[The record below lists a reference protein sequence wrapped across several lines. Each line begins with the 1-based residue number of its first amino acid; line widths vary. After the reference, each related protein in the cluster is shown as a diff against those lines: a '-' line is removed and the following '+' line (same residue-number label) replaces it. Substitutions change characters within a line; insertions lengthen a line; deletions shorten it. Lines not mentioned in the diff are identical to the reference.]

1 MRVSG
6 AFVAITVLLIGA
18 VHVRADPMDVVT
30 VADFVTP
37 TGASTGGGP
46 VNAEAVF
53 KWDPDVGI
61 LSLTLT
67 NKEANITDVAQA
79 LSDLSFTTG
88 TSETINTY
96 TSSGTERT
104 VNSGGTFTDGSS
116 VATGWILTPATGTPG
131 SSFEVDVL
139 GAGGAG
145 PAHLIIGPPGAGPLY
160 SNANG
165 SIAGNGPHNPFLATS
180 ATFNFTLADKT
191 DVPNITG
198 ATFSFGT
205 TAGIDVPGV
214 PEPAMLISSVGGL
227 TTLGLLAFRR
237 KRES

>member
-1 MRVSG
+1 MRVSRALIG
-6 AFVAITVLLIGA
+6 ITVLLIGA
-18 VHVRADPMDVVT
+18 VHAKADLMDVVT
-30 VADFVTP
+30 VGDFVTP
-37 TGASTGGGP
+37 IGATTSGP

-53 KWDPDVGI
+53 TWDRDVGI

-88 TSETINTY
+88 TSETITHY

-116 VATGWILTPATGTPG
+116 VATGWILTPATGTAG
-131 SSFEVDVL
+131 SSFGVDVL
-139 GAGGAG
+139 AAGGAG

-165 SIAGNGPHNPFLATS
+165 SIAGNKPHNPFLANS
-180 ATFNFTLADKT
+180 ATFNFTLADTT
-191 DVPNITG
+191 DTPKITG

-205 TAGIDVPGV
+205 TEGAHEVPGV

-227 TTLGLLAFRR
+227 TTLGLLVFRR